1 VTVHSFGC
9 PQSQVCTNTTLAKVV
24 ASEINDFTDKYMILH
39 SEEYFDLY
47 MSPGV
52 STLLKRRRLR
62 CAGNFSRV
70 G

>member
-1 VTVHSFGC
+1 MCV
-9 PQSQVCTNTTLAKVV
+9 NTTLAKVV
-24 ASEINDFTDKYMILH
+24 ASKNNDVTDKFVILN

-52 STLLKRRRLR
+52 STLLKHWRLP
-62 CAGNFSRV
+62 CVGNFTRV